1 MKNFEK
7 RRKAQRS
14 GFTLIELVM
23 VVMILAIVAGL
34 AVPIVGWL
42 RRAAN
47 YGAQAN
53 IQAAIA
59 QNLEFYRTTY
69 GNNAYPNHLDSLFMA
84 NGDDA
89 PTTIIGTGDS
99 NIATDGLS
107 GTLTPLTLD
116 GGSDMAQCAKAIEC
130 VYDHATSGWLQGNPS
145 NSAITERELDYSTG
159 NDLVFASIDRT
170 SGNGIK
176 LFSEWYGTNPDEWPD
191 AANIQHLAFGIGPY
205 CDLVGTTLQSA
216 PMDPRVDASKKY
228 GRFVAVFAV
237 YQPRNGRRA
246 QLKGVINGK
255 GRSANNAL
263 SEFWVSTNP

>member
-1 MKNFEK
+1 MKIFEK

-69 GNNAYPNHLDSLFMA
+69 GNNAYPDHLDSLLMA
-84 NGDDA
+84 NGADA

-99 NIATDGLS
+99 NIPTDGLA
-107 GTLTPLTLD
+107 GTLKIETLNAD
-116 GGSDMAQCAKAIEC
+116 SDFAQCAKAIGH
-130 VYDHATSGWLQGNPS
+130 VYDHATTGWLQGNPS
-145 NSAITERELDYSTG
+145 NSAITERELDYSG
-159 NDLVFASIDRT
+159 SDPLVFAAVDRT
-170 SGNGIK
+170 TSNGIK
-176 LFSEWYGTNPDEWPD
+176 LFSEWYGVNADEWPAETD
-191 AANIQHLAFGIGPY
+191 VKHLAFGIGPY
-205 CDLVGTTLQSA
+205 CDLVGTTMQSA

-237 YQPRNGRRA
+237 YNPRNGRRA